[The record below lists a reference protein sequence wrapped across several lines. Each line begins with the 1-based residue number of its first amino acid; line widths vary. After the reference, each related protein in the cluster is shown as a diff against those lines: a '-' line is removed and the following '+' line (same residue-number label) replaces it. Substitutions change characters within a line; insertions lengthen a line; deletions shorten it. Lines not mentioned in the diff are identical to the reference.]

1 MAVLWALPLA
11 LGRMNPLAMYTAP
24 GLWGA
29 LSLLVVLNVWG
40 VLFNLLP
47 IPPLDGFGI
56 IAPWLPPEL
65 RVRLYAI
72 GFLGL
77 WLVILVFWQIESVNR
92 QYWDTVFNLM
102 QIVGVDANLAAYGL
116 QRFWFWR

>member
-1 MAVLWALPLA
+1 MAHPLGQS
-11 LGRMNPLAMYTAP
+11 LEETLQ
-24 GLWGA
+24 
-29 LSLLVVLNVWG
+29 LSLVM
-40 VLFNLLP
+40 FDP
-47 IPPLDGFGI
+47 
-56 IAPWLPPEL
+56 
-65 RVRLYAI
+65 
-72 GFLGL
+72 FLGL